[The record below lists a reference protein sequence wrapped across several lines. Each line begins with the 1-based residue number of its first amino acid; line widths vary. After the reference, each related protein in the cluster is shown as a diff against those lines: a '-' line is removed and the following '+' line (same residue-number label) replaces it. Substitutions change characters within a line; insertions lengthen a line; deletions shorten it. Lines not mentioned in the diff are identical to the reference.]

1 MRQFTGKL
9 LKTALVAVTIVSITF
24 SSGVTAKA
32 DTTTDAAALYEQQ
45 MALLQQYQSI
55 LAAQYQAALY
65 AQYQAAL
72 TAQANMQQ
80 IQANAV
86 DQAYL
91 LNAIQAMQNAQY
103 QAMIQ
108 KQGLEYQDY
117 LMKEFN
123 ESQKQ
128 AMQAFLGYNGL

>member
-1 MRQFTGKL
+1 MRQFAGKI
-9 LKTALVAVTIVSITF
+9 LKTVLAAVTVVSITF
-24 SSGVTAKA
+24 GSGVIAKA
-32 DTTTDAAALYEQQ
+32 DTATDAAVLYEQQ

-55 LAAQYQAALY
+55 LAAQYEAALY

-72 TAQANMQQ
+72 MAQAGMQQ
-80 IQANAV
+80 TQANAV

-91 LNAIQAMQNAQY
+91 LNAIQAMQSAQY